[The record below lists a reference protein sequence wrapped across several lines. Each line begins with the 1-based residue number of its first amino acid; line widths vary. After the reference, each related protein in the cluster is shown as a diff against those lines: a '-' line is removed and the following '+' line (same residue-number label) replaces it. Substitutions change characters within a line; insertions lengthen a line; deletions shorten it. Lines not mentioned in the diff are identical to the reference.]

1 MNFFMNYF
9 HLVNFSN
16 CFARHLIDRTI
27 NEFLFVRV
35 VVVREKITS
44 FTIVNIYLFLFLSPD
59 QYKFTEEIFNKSERT
74 FLIKSSITDVKRT
87 LTTHQYILLL
97 ALHWEGF
104 FIRFEIVSSVN
115 LIVFF
120 LEIPVHQFQ
129 MYIIDCKL
137 EKKRQ
142 KKRCISEKEY

>member
-27 NEFLFVRV
+27 NEFLFLRV

-44 FTIVNIYLFLFLSPD
+44 FTIVNIYIFLFLSPY
-59 QYKFTEEIFNKSERT
+59 QYEFTEEIFNKSERT
-74 FLIKSSITDVKRT
+74 FLIKSSIADVQRT
-87 LTTHQYILLL
+87 LITHQYILLL
-97 ALHWEGF
+97 ALLWEGF
-104 FIRFEIVSSVN
+104 IIIFEIVSCVN
-115 LIVFF
+115 LILF
-120 LEIPVHQFQ
+120 LEIPVHHFQ
-129 MYIIDCKL
+129 MYIIDSNTGKM
-137 EKKRQ
+137 RG